1 MPTLKKSLISLDTLG
16 GQWRVVELP
25 HGPGGRQGATGAL
38 HQRCGHRAL
47 STRQG
52 MLQGWEANR
61 VSGFGRIVFTI
72 GFKHDGFERNRVTIL
87 THHSNP
93 CPSGCSLCSRPRS
106 SYSDWRRNIRILQ
119 RPGSLWTLGTALVD
133 HHGWIVPRGK
143 GGKSPI
149 VAPSVKGLNQKDQ
162 FQRGTIQVPTPL
174 DCMMKG
180 SALTPTFS
188 IGGDSNAS
196 FGVFCFQLCTPL
208 LVFSI
213 EAYWSILKLQVHF
226 NPSRGDAAR
235 VCRGRLAHVPGPVQG
250 VQGPFIPYIP
260 WQERPKKRQRSIS
273 QIDWKLKKF
282 EISGNCLDFTNPSI
296 SWIGFLMFLVICGA
310 FPNIAHHGAPDQV
323 VPGQPRS
330 DQGQGWEAVAGNHH
344 VIIMFGQIPAMLLE
358 VVALQAILWQ
368 EEVDNFLKKWNEAV
382 VLCMLITHCNAIY
395 DSFEWGLAVY
405 YVIGIQS
412 HQTTSKAMKYSL
424 IPVAINIY

>member
-1 MPTLKKSLISLDTLG
+1 MWKPFFYFGTRDLDDLGGPFASFRFHMTDIMPTLKKSLISLDTLG

-149 VAPSVKGLNQKDQ
+149 VAPNVKGLNQKDQ

-213 EAYWSILKLQVHF
+213 EAYWSYKFIL
-226 NPSRGDAAR
+226 
-235 VCRGRLAHVPGPVQG
+235 
-250 VQGPFIPYIP
+250 
-260 WQERPKKRQRSIS
+260 
-273 QIDWKLKKF
+273 
-282 EISGNCLDFTNPSI
+282 
-296 SWIGFLMFLVICGA
+296 
-310 FPNIAHHGAPDQV
+310 
-323 VPGQPRS
+323 
-330 DQGQGWEAVAGNHH
+330 
-344 VIIMFGQIPAMLLE
+344 IPA
-358 VVALQAILWQ
+358 
-368 EEVDNFLKKWNEAV
+368 EETLREFAEGGLRTSLAQSKGSKG
-382 VLCMLITHCNAIY
+382 H
-395 DSFEWGLAVY
+395 SFHIFHGKSGQKSVN
-405 YVIGIQS
+405 VPFP
-412 HQTTSKAMKYSL
+412 K
-424 IPVAINIY
+424 